1 VRNFKRIEQNMKF
14 TIAISMTFLLAS
26 SVLAQGNVIEKNY
39 KKNISFIRLDST
51 YKAQSTVIE
60 YDNFL
65 VLLELPAIEKSLY
78 RKNGLDKETE
88 QGQILLD
95 YLKAKFDKPVK
106 YVFSS
111 HSHLHTLSG
120 ILPFLQTDSKIVTTT
135 HNWETCVRNRIL
147 SSEQIGE
154 YLSNIITV
162 DKDTTFFKNSDYP
175 IELVY
180 LDSSDVYY
188 TPTDDYLMFYLKK
201 DKILHAS
208 CTAWIKDIDYKK
220 LKNYTY
226 NSRLDGLFRAI
237 KAKDLNPKTI
247 IRLEHNTL
255 NNPNNV
261 EYAFSVK
268 EIKQTMSKA
277 ITTEELKE
285 HLSKIVLTES
295 YDSLINY
302 AITIQLHPNLIRIT
316 ALQNLEEK
324 RYAVAIKLATFLNLY
339 FPGSPRYIDVLGEC
353 YFASGDYEKA
363 LYYDN
368 HLHNFSENYGID
380 NWKNRKWD
388 E

>member
-1 VRNFKRIEQNMKF
+1 MI
-14 TIAISMTFLLAS
+14 FLLAS
-26 SVLAQGNVIEKNY
+26 SVLAQENVIRTNY
-39 KKNISFIRLDST
+39 KKNISFIRIDST

-78 RKNGLDKETE
+78 RKKGLDKETE

-95 YLKAKFDKPVK
+95 YLTAQFDKPVK

-120 ILPFLQTDSKIVTTT
+120 VLPFLQTDSKIVTTT
-135 HNWETCVRNRIL
+135 DNWETCVRNGIL
-147 SSEQIGE
+147 SSEQIGK
-154 YLSNIITV
+154 YSSNIITI
-162 DKDTTFFKNSDYP
+162 DKDTIFFKNSDYP
-175 IELVY
+175 IDLVY

-188 TPTDDYLMFYLKK
+188 TPTDDYLMFYLEK

-208 CTAWIKDIDYKK
+208 CAAWIKDIDYKK
-220 LKNYTY
+220 LKKYTY

-237 KAKDLNPKTI
+237 EAKDLNPRTI

-255 NNPNNV
+255 NNPINV

-268 EIKQTMSKA
+268 EIKRTMSKA
-277 ITTEELKE
+277 ITTGELKE
-285 HLSKIVLTES
+285 HLSKVILSEP

-302 AITIQLHPNLIRIT
+302 AIASQLHPNLIRLA
-316 ALQNLEEK
+316 ALQNLEVK
-324 RYAVAIKLATFLNLY
+324 QYDVAIKLATFLNLY

-353 YFASGDYEKA
+353 YFASGNIEKA

-368 HLHNFSENYGID
+368 HLYKFSDNYGIA
-380 NWKNRKWD
+380 NWKKRKWN